1 MLRDT
6 VNEWHNT
13 VDWPCLRIAKLDTRI
28 NDRLVMTLLVRNEV
42 DVIEG
47 NLRFHLDHGVDFI
60 VVTDNGSSDGTTEIL
75 EEYVK
80 KGVVHLIHEPS
91 RVFHQTAWVN
101 KMGQLACH
109 QFNADLIFHADAD
122 ELWQPGSGSLK
133 TELCRKKRVDVLSV
147 PVRNMMMANKN
158 GHERFPHD
166 IAYEV
171 CSPIA
176 KPVQKVMREVN
187 WRSFLLYRY
196 PNKVIYKT
204 RQGHVDV
211 VQGNHDINTNNC
223 QRDFVKDYSWDI
235 EILHFPVR
243 GFEQFCKKIINNGEG
258 LENLS
263 RHVRTEAFEAW
274 HVKRWYSIYQHGKL
288 GEEYMRL
295 LDLEDYLKKGVLKP
309 LNGQK
314 RHALSYFEPNT
325 HRHNDHSTVSVA
337 DASSC

>member
-1 MLRDT
+1 M
-6 VNEWHNT
+6 
-13 VDWPCLRIAKLDTRI
+13 
-28 NDRLVMTLLVRNEV
+28 
-42 DVIEG
+42 
-47 NLRFHLDHGVDFI
+47 
-60 VVTDNGSSDGTTEIL
+60 
-75 EEYVK
+75 
-80 KGVVHLIHEPS
+80 
-91 RVFHQTAWVN
+91 
-101 KMGQLACH
+101 
-109 QFNADLIFHADAD
+109 
-122 ELWQPGSGSLK
+122 
-133 TELCRKKRVDVLSV
+133 
-147 PVRNMMMANKN
+147 
-158 GHERFPHD
+158 
-166 IAYEV
+166 
-171 CSPIA
+171 
-176 KPVQKVMREVN
+176 
-187 WRSFLLYRY
+187 
-196 PNKVIYKT
+196 
-204 RQGHVDV
+204 
-211 VQGNHDINTNNC
+211 QGNHDINTEHC